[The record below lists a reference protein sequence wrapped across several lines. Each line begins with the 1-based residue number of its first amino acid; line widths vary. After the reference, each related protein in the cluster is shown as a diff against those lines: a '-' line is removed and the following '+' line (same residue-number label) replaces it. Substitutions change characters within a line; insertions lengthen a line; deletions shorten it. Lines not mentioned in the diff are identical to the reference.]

1 VPPEVQQRTEAL
13 KRWRAGAA
21 ERTGLDPGV
30 LLPQRLID
38 LLAAEPPATLEA
50 LPEVPGVRRWRAE
63 AFGLEILS
71 NLQPPARE

>member
-1 VPPEVQQRTEAL
+1 
-13 KRWRAGAA
+13 
-21 ERTGLDPGV
+21 V